1 VKGDFFSLLND
12 SGDDWIVRLH
22 YKLILFISLLVFV
35 TSISYEVL
43 FRNIL
48 IDALKNETGTKAL
61 NIAQIIADLPE
72 VKRAFHTED
81 PSVILQPLAEH
92 YREMSDAEYVVIG
105 NTEEVRYSHPK
116 EDRIGK
122 KMVGGDNEAVLRGE
136 SIVSSSVGSLGP
148 SLRGKTPVFD
158 DAGNVIGIVSVGFLN
173 KEIAKDMSSYHYR
186 MIRMSIVLLSIGI
199 IGAVLIAYKVKRSLF
214 GYEPERIA
222 HLYEEKQAILESVRE
237 GIIAVNKH
245 GIITLANSN
254 ALRMLQIGQQEKIEG
269 KFILKVLPH
278 SHLIEV
284 VRTGKKQY
292 DEEMLLHNEI
302 VIVNRFPI
310 YDTQK
315 QIIGAVASF
324 RYKSEINRL
333 SRALSNIKKYAE
345 GLRAQTHE
353 YSNKLHTISGLI
365 QLKSYQEAIEYITKE
380 SDVTQN
386 IVHFLMKA
394 IPDPMLAGL
403 LIGKLNQ
410 ASELKV
416 QLVINE
422 DSTFQDVPS
431 EISRDDLIT
440 IIGNIIDNAIESVL
454 ENDEDKRLVEVFFTD
469 LGNDLIIEIDDNGN
483 GIPKELEESV
493 FEIGFSTKKK
503 RGNSGFG
510 LPLVKQAVMKLD
522 GYITYSQSHLKGANF
537 TIVIP
542 KKGEHTWEKS

>member
-1 VKGDFFSLLND
+1 M
-12 SGDDWIVRLH
+12 RLH
-22 YKLILFISLLVFV
+22 NKLILFISLLVFI
-35 TSISYEVL
+35 TSISYEIL

-48 IDALKNETGTKAL
+48 TDVIKNETGSKAL
-61 NIAQIIADLPE
+61 TIAQMIADLPD
-72 VKRAFHTED
+72 VKKAFYED
-81 PSVILQPLAEH
+81 NPSAILQPLAEQ
-92 YREMSDAEYVVIG
+92 YRVMSDAEYVVIG
-105 NTEEVRYSHPK
+105 NTEEVRYAHPK
-116 EDRIGK
+116 EERIGQ

-136 SIVSSSVGSLGP
+136 SIISSSIGSLGP
-148 SLRGKTPVFD
+148 SLRGKTPVFGEG
-158 DAGNVIGIVSVGFLN
+158 GNIIGIVSVGFLN
-173 KEIAKDMSSYHYR
+173 KEIAEDMSEYHYR
-186 MIRMSIVLLSIGI
+186 MIRMSIILLSIAV

-254 ALRMLQIGQQEKIEG
+254 ALTMLQVPKNEKIEG
-269 KFILKVLPH
+269 KFILNVLPN

-284 VRTGKKQY
+284 VRTGKKEY
-292 DEEMLLHNEI
+292 DEEMLLHNEV

-310 YDTQK
+310 YGKQK
-315 QIIGAVASF
+315 RIIGAVASF

-380 SDVTQN
+380 SDITQN

-410 ASELKV
+410 ASESKV
-416 QLVINE
+416 HLVINE

-454 ENDEDKRLVEVFFTD
+454 DNEEGERLVEVFFTD
-469 LGNDLIIEIDDNGN
+469 LGTDLIIEVDDNGA

-493 FEIGFSTKKK
+493 FEIGFSTKMN

-510 LPLVKQAVMKLD
+510 LPLVKQAVTKLN

-542 KKGEHTWEKS
+542 KKGERTWNKS

>member
-1 VKGDFFSLLND
+1 
-12 SGDDWIVRLH
+12 VRLH
-22 YKLILFISLLVFV
+22 YKLILFISLLVFII
-35 TSISYEVL
+35 SLSYEVL

-48 IDALKNETGTKAL
+48 TDALKNETGTKAL

-72 VKRAFHTED
+72 VKRAFHTEE
-81 PSVILQPLAEH
+81 PTSILQPLAEH
-92 YREMSDAEYVVIG
+92 YRKMSDAEYVVIG

-116 EDRIGK
+116 EDRIGQ
-122 KMVGGDNEAVLRGE
+122 KMVGGDNEAVLRGA

-158 DAGNVIGIVSVGFLN
+158 EKGNVIGIVSVGFLN
-173 KEIAKDMSSYHYR
+173 KELAKDMNAYHYR
-186 MIRMSIVLLSIGI
+186 MIRMGIILLAIAI
-199 IGAVLIAYKVKRSLF
+199 IGAILIAYEVKRSLF

-237 GIIAVNKH
+237 GIIAINKH

-254 ALRMLQIGQQEKIEG
+254 ALHMLQVGRQEKVEG
-269 KFILKVLPH
+269 KFILNVLPH
-278 SHLIEV
+278 SHLMEV
-284 VRTGKKQY
+284 VRTGKNQY

-302 VIVNRFPI
+302 VIVNRFPV
-310 YDTQK
+310 YDKQK
-315 QIIGAVASF
+315 RIIGAVASF

-380 SDVTQN
+380 SDITQN

-410 ASELKV
+410 ANEWKV

-422 DSTFQDVPS
+422 ESTFQDVPD

-454 ENDEDKRLVEVFFTD
+454 ENEEGKRLVEVFFTD
-469 LGNDLIIEIDDNGN
+469 LGNDLIIEIDDNGK

-510 LPLVKQAVMKLD
+510 LPLVKQAVTKLG

-537 TIVIP
+537 TIIIP
-542 KKGEHTWEKS
+542 KKGE